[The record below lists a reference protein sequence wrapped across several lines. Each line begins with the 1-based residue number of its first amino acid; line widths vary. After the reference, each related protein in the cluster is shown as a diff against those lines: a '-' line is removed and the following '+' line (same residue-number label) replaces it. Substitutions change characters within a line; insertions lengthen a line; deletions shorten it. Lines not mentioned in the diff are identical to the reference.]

1 MTRRIFNIVC
11 LALLSCSLLSAA
23 AFGGKGKKQ
32 DKGKYQSVTGTIQKI
47 DLKKNVLV
55 IQQKLKSGERIVTF
69 MLTKKT
75 KVFWSKTKMKVTLKG
90 LNPGIKV
97 MIKFFFRKNKLIAS
111 KIVLP
116 GGMKEAAAAI
126 LGGKVKGGDKN

>member
-1 MTRRIFNIVC
+1 MTRRIFNMAR
-11 LALLSCSLLSAA
+11 LALLACSLLPAS
-23 AFGGKGKKQ
+23 AFGGEGKKEG
-32 DKGKYQSVTGTIQKI
+32 KGRYLSVTGTIKMI
-47 DLKKNVLV
+47 DLKKDV
-55 IQQKLKSGERIVTF
+55 IVIRQKLKSGERDVTF

-75 KVFWSKTKMKVTLKG
+75 KVFWSKTKMKVTLKD

-97 MIKFFFRKNKLIAS
+97 IIKFLAGKNKLVAS

-126 LGGKVKGGDKN
+126 LGGKIKVGDKE